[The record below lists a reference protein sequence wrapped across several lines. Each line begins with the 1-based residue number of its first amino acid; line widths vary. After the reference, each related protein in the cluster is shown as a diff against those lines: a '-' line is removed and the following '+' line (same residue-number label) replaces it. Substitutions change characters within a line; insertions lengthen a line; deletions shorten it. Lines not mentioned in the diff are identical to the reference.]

1 MASIREINIQNQGYS
16 LGIYTPALYRLSYRR
31 SPFLHICKKNHTV
44 LYNYFVVG
52 VNLISFQLPPIC
64 HLANQA
70 KAV

>member
-1 MASIREINIQNQGYS
+1 M
-16 LGIYTPALYRLSYRR
+16 
-31 SPFLHICKKNHTV
+31 V

-52 VNLISFQLPPIC
+52 VNLISFLLSPIC

>member
-1 MASIREINIQNQGYS
+1 M
-16 LGIYTPALYRLSYRR
+16 
-31 SPFLHICKKNHTV
+31 V

-52 VNLISFQLPPIC
+52 VNLISFLLPPIC